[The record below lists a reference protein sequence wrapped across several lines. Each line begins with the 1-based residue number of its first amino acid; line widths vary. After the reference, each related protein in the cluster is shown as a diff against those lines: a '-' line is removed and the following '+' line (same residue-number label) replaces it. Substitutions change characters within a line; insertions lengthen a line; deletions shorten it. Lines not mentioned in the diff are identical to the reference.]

1 MYTIDN
7 WTENRKM
14 VLVSIND
21 NFDSVNGNFALY
33 YDFDDEVF
41 YFVKL
46 EDYENLADAD
56 FSIIFDA
63 PKGIEI
69 YDELYDMYKEFLE
82 NFLKSC

>member
-14 VLVSIND
+14 VLISIGD
-21 NFDSVNGNFALY
+21 KFALY

-41 YFVKL
+41 YFIEL

-63 PKGIEI
+63 PKGTEE
-69 YDELYDMYKEFLE
+69 YDELYEMHKEFLE
-82 NFLKSC
+82 NF

>member
-21 NFDSVNGNFALY
+21 HHVCENGNFALY

-56 FSIIFDA
+56 FSIIFDC
-63 PKGIEI
+63 PKEAKV
-69 YDELYDMYKEFLE
+69 YDEMYEMYKEFLK
-82 NFLKSC
+82 NF

>member
-21 NFDSVNGNFALY
+21 NFDSINGNFALY

-63 PKGIEI
+63 PKGTEV

>member
-14 VLVSIND
+14 VLISIGD
-21 NFDSVNGNFALY
+21 HHVTENGNFALY
-33 YDFDDEVF
+33 YDFDDETF

-56 FSIIFDA
+56 FSIIFDC
-63 PKGIEI
+63 PKGAKVYDEI
-69 YDELYDMYKEFLE
+69 YEMHKEFLE
-82 NFLKSC
+82 NF